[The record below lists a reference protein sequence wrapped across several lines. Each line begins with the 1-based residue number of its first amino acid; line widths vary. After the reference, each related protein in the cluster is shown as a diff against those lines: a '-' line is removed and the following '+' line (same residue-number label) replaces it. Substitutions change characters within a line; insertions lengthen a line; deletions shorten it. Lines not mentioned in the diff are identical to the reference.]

1 MYRIKIFSI
10 GKTKESWLLEACA
23 EYEKR
28 LKSIITLEWIFAKN
42 NEQLKS
48 FLSKE
53 ETYIALTPEAK
64 QLSSELFSL
73 QVYSWLEDFGSRLS
87 FVIGGAEGLEEE
99 LIKKAFDTISF
110 SKMTFTH
117 QMTRL
122 VLIEQI
128 YRATEIHKGS
138 GYHK

>member
-10 GKTKESWLLEACA
+10 GKTKESWLLEALE

-28 LKSIITLEWIFAKN
+28 LKSIIDIEWIFAKN
-42 NEQLKS
+42 YEQLKS
-48 FLSKE
+48 LLSKE
-53 ETYIALTPEAK
+53 SAFIALTPEAK
-64 QLSSELFSL
+64 QFSSEQFSH
-73 QVYSWLEDFGSRLS
+73 QVYSWLELFGSRLT
-87 FVIGGAEGLEEE
+87 FVIGGAEGLEED
-99 LIKKAFDTISF
+99 LIKKSFDTISF

-122 VLIEQI
+122 VLLEQM
-128 YRATEIHKGS
+128 YRATEIRKGS

>member
-28 LKSIITLEWIFAKN
+28 LKSIIDIEWIFAKN
-42 NEQLKS
+42 NEQLKN

-53 ETYIALTPEAK
+53 DSFIALTPEAK
-64 QLSSELFSL
+64 QFSSEQFSD
-73 QVYSWLEDFGSRLS
+73 QVYSWLEHFGSRLS
-87 FVIGGAEGLEEE
+87 FVIGGAEGLEED
-99 LIKKAFDTISF
+99 LIKKAFDIVSF

-128 YRATEIHKGS
+128 YRATEIQKGS

>member
-10 GKTKESWLLEACA
+10 SKTKEAWLLEACA

-53 ETYIALTPEAK
+53 DTYIALTPEAK
-64 QLSSELFSL
+64 QLSSELFSE
-73 QVYSWLEDFGSRLS
+73 QTYSWLEVFGSRLS

-122 VLIEQI
+122 VLIEQL
-128 YRATEIHKGS
+128 YRATEIRKGS